1 MACYP
6 RIDRPCPLTRAE
18 QAGVG
23 AHCAHC
29 DHAVHHLDGLD
40 PDARR
45 ALLRNASGPL
55 CVAYRVPMAA
65 AALAL
70 SLAMPVAAQ
79 EGTGLPPAPDEA
91 PIVSSATADG
101 PVSPVASPQDAEAP
115 DCADE
120 LSEIIMVMGGISAP
134 DAAQWLDEDETALAE
149 IPVIREPER

>member
-1 MACYP
+1 MACFP
-6 RIDRPCPLTRAE
+6 KIDRPCPLSRAE

-23 AHCAHC
+23 RHCAHC

-40 PDARR
+40 SQARR
-45 ALLRNASGPL
+45 ALLRNAGGPL

-79 EGTGLPPAPDEA
+79 EGTGLPPAPDDA

-115 DCADE
+115 DCAEE

-134 DAAQWLDEDETALAE
+134 DAAQWLDETDSELPE
-149 IPVIREPER
+149 IPVVSEPVR